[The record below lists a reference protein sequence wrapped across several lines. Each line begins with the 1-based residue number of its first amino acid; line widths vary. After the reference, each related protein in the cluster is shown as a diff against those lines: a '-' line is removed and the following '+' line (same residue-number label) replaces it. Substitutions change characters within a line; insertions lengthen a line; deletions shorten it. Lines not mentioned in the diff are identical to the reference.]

1 MRLTACGLLSEKKH
15 IWRKTCKKTLALRI
29 VIVFFGYVK
38 AMMLEGKRVYMPDG
52 SSFGIY
58 RSEYAKGELP
68 PLKRTRF
75 KGTVEY
81 ASTQGRNKYVYRII
95 FDDPLKYKGAE
106 WGKQK
111 AELEANES
119 FKKTLNTIL
128 DKTNFEYSENPWQL
142 TNL

>member
-1 MRLTACGLLSEKKH
+1 
-15 IWRKTCKKTLALRI
+15 
-29 VIVFFGYVK
+29 
-38 AMMLEGKRVYMPDG
+38 MPDG

-68 PLKRTRF
+68 PLKRSRY
-75 KGTVEY
+75 KGIVEY

-95 FDDPLKYKGAE
+95 FDDPLKHKGSE

-111 AELEANES
+111 LELEANRT
-119 FKKTLNTIL
+119 FTKTLNTIL
-128 DKTNFEYSENPWQL
+128 DKTNFEYPENPWQL